1 MSNAARETILNTLR
15 RAQKR
20 DMPLPIVP
28 WQAPQLSYEERVELY
43 CERCQKALVNVM
55 RTHEENFVK
64 TLSTIIENEEIKTLV
79 HGRGMWFEQL
89 LSQEISPTLTRVP
102 YDDSIE
108 KMKEQLFTVDAG
120 IISTSAA
127 IAENGTCV
135 VRATPEEPRT
145 LSLVPPIF
153 IAVVKASTIYSTLT
167 DVIKEQQWDSSL
179 PTNTILIS
187 SPSRTADI
195 ELVLAVGVH
204 GPKKMYVILV
214 E

>member
-1 MSNAARETILNTLR
+1 MSNVARETILNTLR
-15 RAQKR
+15 RAHKR

-28 WQAPQLSYEERVELY
+28 WQAPQLSHEECVELY
-43 CERCQKALVNVM
+43 CERCQKAFVNVV
-55 RTHEENFVK
+55 RTNEENFVK
-64 TLSTIIENEEIKTLV
+64 DLATLIASEAIKTLA
-79 HGRGMWFEQL
+79 HGRGMWFERL
-89 LSQEISPTLTRVP
+89 LSQESFPTLTCVP
-102 YDDSIE
+102 YDNSIE
-108 KMKEQLFTVDAG
+108 EMREQLFTVDAG

-135 VRATPEEPRT
+135 VRATAEEPRV

-153 IAVVKASTIYSTLT
+153 IAVVKASTIYSTLA

-204 GPKKMYVILV
+204 GPKKMYVMLV